1 MKKRIVRERER
12 ERERERARERERER
26 VCSTSK
32 CGRVSGVAGKA
43 VGVGWDVVGQRKGRG
58 GRVFYI

>member
-1 MKKRIVRERER
+1 MKKRNVRERE
-12 ERERERARERERER
+12 RERERER

-43 VGVGWDVVGQRKGRG
+43 VGVGWDVVGQRKG
-58 GRVFYI
+58 

>member
-1 MKKRIVRERER
+1 MKKRNVRERER
-12 ERERERARERERER
+12 ERASERER

-43 VGVGWDVVGQRKGRG
+43 VGVGWDVVGQRKGRA

>member
-1 MKKRIVRERER
+1 MCVRV
-12 ERERERARERERER
+12 RARERER
-26 VCSTSK
+26 VCSSSSK

-43 VGVGWDVVGQRKGRG
+43 VGVGWDVVGQRKGQA